1 MKKTSN
7 INCNEKLFI
16 NIKKLSLIKNIRIDE
31 LIILIIDNEKK
42 IMQKRN

>member
-16 NIKKLSLIKNIRIDE
+16 NIKKLSLIKNLRIDE